1 MYDIT
6 LQRCTIETYFVK
18 KIICMKCLRET
29 KSLEDTKVP
38 IGDGGGGGGGTPILD
53 LTGMLVATFRG

>member
-1 MYDIT
+1 
-6 LQRCTIETYFVK
+6 
-18 KIICMKCLRET
+18 MKCLRET

-38 IGDGGGGGGGTPILD
+38 IGDEGGGGGTPILD